1 MSYRQVPDDWIEFSD
16 AFIQEVQIGVRAGWQ
31 YIQQD
36 GFGESL
42 VYTPEDGTPQAWS
55 VRRNRI
61 LGSPLP
67 VVVGTPTE
75 EP

>member
-1 MSYRQVPDDWIEFSD
+1 MSYREVPEGWLEFSD

-31 YIQQD
+31 YINQD

-42 VYTPEDGTPQAWS
+42 VYTPEHGETQAWS

-61 LGSPLP
+61 LGSPMP
-67 VVVGTPTE
+67 VVAANR
-75 EP
+75 